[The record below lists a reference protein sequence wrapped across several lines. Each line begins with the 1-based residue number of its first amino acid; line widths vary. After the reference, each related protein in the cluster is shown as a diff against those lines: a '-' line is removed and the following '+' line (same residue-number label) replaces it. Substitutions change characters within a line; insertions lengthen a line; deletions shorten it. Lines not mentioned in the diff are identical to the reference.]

1 MASTSVSKNRSW
13 FSNPKHISI
22 HFSKIKGWKNV
33 DEEVW
38 ILNTYDNNTEILQK
52 KDNLQVKLFNLYLL
66 STQNSPKTKI
76 LIAT

>member
-1 MASTSVSKNRSW
+1 ME
-13 FSNPKHISI
+13 
-22 HFSKIKGWKNV
+22 NV

-52 KDNLQVKLFNLYLL
+52 KDNRQAKLFNLYLL